1 MPIFQIRKAGAA
13 KVEEFVPGN
22 TASKGWSQDLAR
34 EWTASKGWS
43 QDLAREWTF
52 QSPQSVSNCL
62 SLSLTSQRLD
72 GNGIS
77 QTDAYISI

>member
-1 MPIFQIRKAGAA
+1 MPIFQIRKADAA

-22 TASKGWSQDLAR
+22 
-34 EWTASKGWS
+34 TASKGWS